1 MSTPTPARVP
11 PNFPGRRVPLGP
23 RMSRRSGGALAV
35 GLAILGALAHRVGA
49 KDSSHTMASVADGAS
64 VIKATTHS
72 QGALWVKVPAARVAE
87 DSPCKAQDCYAV
99 CATLPA
105 DVRGEILPNT
115 QCERG
120 WDQPKGLGGYPVAT
134 SKAPPPNPLS
144 RQPRRRTARP
154 HRPCTPHGESA
165 PRSLATPPASHLLSP
180 LSAGQARS
188 PLNARLAP
196 SPVPLPRRRRSARPL
211 RQLAGVHPLLS

>member
-35 GLAILGALAHRVGA
+35 GLATLGALAHRVGA

-105 DVRGEILPNT
+105 DVRGEILPST

-134 SKAPPPNPLS
+134 SKAPPPPSKERPSRAGRVLAVPLRMRLGWYRRLVRPPS
-144 RQPRRRTARP
+144 RTRAAWRHSRW
-154 HRPCTPHGESA
+154 SA
-165 PRSLATPPASHLLSP
+165 PPPAPAH
-180 LSAGQARS
+180 
-188 PLNARLAP
+188 
-196 SPVPLPRRRRSARPL
+196 
-211 RQLAGVHPLLS
+211 